1 MFVDVD
7 NLGDEALFLCECGSM
22 SVLASNLLGCK
33 SNSIYYIE
41 SGYYSLSSCNDLN
54 IIDLQDGSV
63 RTLFS
68 FNEPPITRDSM
79 ILHSYSKVYYY
90 FIDRFAYT
98 YIVSCTQHVVLNL
111 NIIISLS
118 ISLLIYI

>member
-22 SVLASNLLGCK
+22 SVLASNFLGCK

-63 RTLFS
+63 RTLIS
-68 FNEPPITRDSM
+68 FNEPRISSHDSM
-79 ILHSYSKVYYY
+79 IPPAS
-90 FIDRFAYT
+90 FIIPIPKFT
-98 YIVSCTQHVVLNL
+98 T
-111 NIIISLS
+111 
-118 ISLLIYI
+118 